1 MISNPSWDVIVLGF
15 FVAAGF
21 FYGLLA
27 GKSRLISVLLS
38 TYLAAFIYENFRF
51 LDFLVKGRSPLEVL
65 FLRGASFFAILVIVS
80 LIISRFFRRDW
91 EGESWFLSFLLSFLE
106 VGLLLALVFQFLP
119 ARELIT
125 FSPVVENVFAGEA
138 AFFWWLVGPLVA
150 LWLISR

>member
-15 FVAAGF
+15 FTAAGF
-21 FYGLLA
+21 FYSLLA
-27 GKSRLISVLLS
+27 GKSRLVSVLLS
-38 TYLAAFIYENFRF
+38 TYLAAFIYENFRA
-51 LDFLVKGRSPLEVL
+51 LDFLVKDRGPWEVL
-65 FLRGASFFAILVIVS
+65 FLRGASFFTILVIVS

-91 EGESWFLSFLLSFLE
+91 EGKNWLSSFLLSFLE

-125 FSPVVENVFAGEA
+125 FSPVVENVFAGDA
-138 AFFWWLVGPLVA
+138 AFFWWLIGPLVA